1 MQCIQSISLK
11 NELDTLDCFEKYFKI
26 WNFLSM
32 ILKITLNILLNILK
46 FRGKFWIL
54 GQLYN
59 TKLYI
64 TLLLLYYD

>member
-11 NELDTLDCFEKYFKI
+11 NELDTLDCFEKYFRI

-54 GQLYN
+54 EQLYTTN
-59 TKLYI
+59 CILHYYYF
-64 TLLLLYYD
+64 YYD